1 MSGLVESAAAIL
13 GASERRLETISNNVS
28 NISTP
33 GFKRQID
40 FNEVLSVQHDNTIR
54 STRFDPAQGKLSKSD
69 NSLDLAIS
77 GVAFF
82 QLRSG
87 KEFFYSRQGQF
98 RLADD
103 GTVVTPQGYVVQQS
117 GGGDLILENPNI
129 DVLEDGTVL
138 DHGQPVARIG
148 LFAIADHDSLRSVG
162 GSLFTAE
169 QGHMQEAS
177 GSQLRQGM
185 IEMSNVSLG
194 DEMVGMMEALRQAE
208 SGARLT
214 QVYDDLIGRAITTL
228 GQGGR

>member
-40 FNEVLSVQHDNTIR
+40 FNEVFLEQRDNIIG
-54 STRFDPAQGKLSKSD
+54 STRFDSSQGKLSKSD
-69 NSLDLAIS
+69 NPLDLAIS
-77 GVAFF
+77 GAAFF

-87 KEFFYSRQGQF
+87 NELFYSRQGQF

-103 GTVVTPQGYVVQQS
+103 GTVATPQGYVLQQA
-117 GGGDLILENPNI
+117 GGGDLILESPNI
-129 DVLEDGTVL
+129 DVLEDGTVV
-138 DHGQPVARIG
+138 DHGRPIARIG
-148 LFAIADHDSLRSVG
+148 LFATADAGSLRSVG

-169 QGHMQEAS
+169 QGHMREAS
-177 GSQLRQGM
+177 GVQLRQGM

-194 DEMVGMMEALRQAE
+194 DEMVGIMEALRQAE